1 MKKKSVKVYVRKE
14 IQMFSDYRFYE
25 TTLACS
31 TKSSLRLLNQKRPLL
46 YYYIVLTCVN
56 AQFETAAREKFYN
69 FLAGTIRTAGGAPEA
84 IGSNGREIH
93 LLVGFDSFDTAPADF
108 IRRLKLLS
116 ASWARKKI
124 GATDFAW
131 SEKVQAITISES
143 QRERVRRRIFNQN
156 NRRAD
161 VNCCVPE
168 TLQISVAAAS

>member
-1 MKKKSVKVYVRKE
+1 
-14 IQMFSDYRFYE
+14 MFSDSRFYE

-31 TKSSLRLLNQKRPLL
+31 PKSSLRLLNQKKPLL

-56 AQFETAAREKFYN
+56 AQFDEAAREKFYN
-69 FLAGTIRTAGGAPEA
+69 FLAGTICAAGGTPEA
-84 IGSNGREIH
+84 IGSNEGEIH
-93 LLVGFDSFDTAPADF
+93 LLVGFDSFETTPADF

-116 ASWARKKI
+116 ASWARKKT

-156 NRRAD
+156 NRREG
-161 VNCCVPE
+161 VNCSALE
-168 TLQISVAAAS
+168 TLQISVAAVAA

>member
-1 MKKKSVKVYVRKE
+1 MRERKFP
-14 IQMFSDYRFYE
+14 MFSDYRLDE

-31 TKSSLRLLNQKRPLL
+31 TKSSLRLLDQKKPLL

-56 AQFETAAREKFYN
+56 AQFDEAAREKFYN
-69 FLAGTIRTAGGAPEA
+69 FLAGTICAAGGTPEA
-84 IGSNGREIH
+84 ISGNEGEIH
-93 LLVGFDSFDTAPADF
+93 LLVGFDSFDTTPADF

-116 ASWARKKI
+116 ASWARKKT

-156 NRRAD
+156 NQHAD
-161 VNCCVPE
+161 VNCSALE
-168 TLQISVAAAS
+168 TLQISVAALAT